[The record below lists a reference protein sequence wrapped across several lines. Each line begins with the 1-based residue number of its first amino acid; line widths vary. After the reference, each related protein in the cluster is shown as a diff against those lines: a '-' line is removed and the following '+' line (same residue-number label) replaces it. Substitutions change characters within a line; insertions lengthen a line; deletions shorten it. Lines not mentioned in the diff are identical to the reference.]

1 MRNAITRMKPKPENM
16 VTEPGLPAQG
26 RATTAILCVECGW
39 EGTAGAVWAPEVVFQ
54 QHLCRLIAESVST
67 SF

>member
-16 VTEPGLPAQG
+16 VTEPGLGKTVAV
-26 RATTAILCVECGW
+26 LCVECGW

-54 QHLCRLIAESVST
+54 QHLCRLIAESVSI